1 VYGSTRNLRPVV
13 VLLLFVVAIIGYLVG
28 FHRAPATS
36 GAASGETTRIASGAS
51 VLLEYPSTWQP
62 AAGAPAIPGLP
73 IARPLVLAPGGN
85 SARAG
90 LLSGQLPAG
99 EASPLPSRFLA
110 LVRGIP
116 YVEVM
121 NLLDVQ
127 AYRYSRLSLPGY
139 DRILDLYVIPN
150 SGGNA
155 TALAC
160 YASNGF
166 SAYLSQCEQ
175 IVAKLTP
182 VGQSQYDLTPNT
194 PYARRLGALIEALD
208 RERLRLRSEIRR
220 AAAPAAVGRL
230 ARTLADRFAAA
241 AVSLAALE
249 APPAAG
255 PAQAALT
262 TAMLHARDTYRTLAA
277 AATAER
283 LGRYEAARALIDST
297 EARVDTAL
305 ESFALLG
312 YNHT

>member
-1 VYGSTRNLRPVV
+1 M
-13 VLLLFVVAIIGYLVG
+13 VLLLFVVAIIGYLAG
-28 FHRAPATS
+28 YHRAPAAS
-36 GAASGETTRIASGAS
+36 GAASAETTRIASGAS
-51 VLLEYPSTWQP
+51 
-62 AAGAPAIPGLP
+62 AP
-73 IARPLVLAPGGN
+73 
-85 SARAG
+85 AG

-99 EASPLPSRFLA
+99 EASPLPGRFLA
-110 LVRGIP
+110 LARGIP

-230 ARTLADRFAAA
+230 ATALAGRFATAA
-241 AVSLAALE
+241 ASLAALE
-249 APPAAG
+249 PPLAAG
-255 PAQAALT
+255 PAQAAL
-262 TAMLHARDTYRTLAA
+262 ASAILRGRDTYRTLAA
-277 AATAER
+277 AGTAGS
-283 LGRYEAARALIDST
+283 LASYDAARRQVDDA
-297 EARVDTAL
+297 EAGVDAGL